1 MIAAQ
6 RLRAVDVD
14 DSMPPPVA
22 AQIPPFSYAFQP
34 IIDVQVRKV
43 VSYEALV
50 RGLGNEPAW
59 HVLERVPAFHKY
71 QFDQDSRVMAI
82 ARAAQLG
89 LDCDLNL
96 NFLPQGLYEAPESIS
111 ATLDAAVRSNV
122 PIERLNLEVT
132 EEEVISDCAHFAARL
147 NEYRRLGLK
156 ITIDDF
162 GAGYAGLNLLAE
174 LQPDQVKIDMNLV
187 RGIDKHGPRQ
197 AIVSAVSQVC
207 TDLGIDV
214 IAEGI
219 ETEQEYLWF
228 MDQGICL
235 FQGYLFSKPGFE
247 CFPPVRYPA
256 QR

>member
-1 MIAAQ
+1 MSAGQQLLVVGGGYASSPPIAAQ
-6 RLRAVDVD
+6 VPA
-14 DSMPPPVA
+14 
-22 AQIPPFSYAFQP
+22 FSYAFQP
-34 IIDVQVRKV
+34 IIDVDARKV

-50 RGLGNEPAW
+50 RGVGNEPAF
-59 HVLERVPAFHKY
+59 HVLERVPDSIKY
-71 QFDQDSRVMAI
+71 QFDQESRVAAI

-89 LDCDLNL
+89 LDCQLNL
-96 NFLPQGLYEAPESIS
+96 NFLPRGLYEAPASIS
-111 ATLDAAVRSNV
+111 ATLDAAVENNV
-122 PIERLNLEVT
+122 PIEHLNLEVT
-132 EEEVISDCAHFAARL
+132 EEEVIADCAHFAAKL

-197 AIVSAVSQVC
+197 AIVCAVTQVC

-219 ETEQEYLWF
+219 ETVQEYRWF
-228 MDQGICL
+228 TDQGISL
-235 FQGYLFSKPGFE
+235 FQGYFFSRPGFE
-247 CFPPVRYPA
+247 CFPPVCYPTSN
-256 QR
+256 